1 MIVKWFK
8 YGSGNGKAAFAYLL
22 NHRVHDKTAKVLR
35 GNPNLTLS
43 IIQSL
48 QTKKRYKSGCLSFE
62 ESAENITEHTKQAI
76 MDLFEQ
82 TVFPSMD
89 ESNRNICWV
98 EHSDKGRLELNF
110 VIPRVELSTYKAFN
124 PYYHRNDKA
133 RFEAF
138 RDYIN
143 KKYQFSDPNDPNKQ
157 QRLNLGGI
165 VKYTKAAQ
173 IKHLDLY
180 MTELIESGVIQN
192 REGVI
197 EELKALGY
205 EISRK
210 GRDYL
215 SIKPPQ
221 GKAMR
226 LKGKY
231 YSEAWETSVA
241 LPSEGSSV
249 KVLWDELQ
257 EQIKKASEYAIK
269 NFSYCIED
277 EKKVDGD
284 FRNVKEIAL
293 PSTNYPKL
301 MRSTIMDEKGIRPL
315 V

>member
-197 EELKALGY
+197 AELKALGY

-210 GRDYL
+210 GRDFL
-215 SIKPPQ
+215 SIKLPQ
-221 GKAMR
+221 GKAIR

-231 YSEAWETSVA
+231 YSEDWETSIA
-241 LPSEGSSV
+241 LPSEESSV

-257 EQIKKASEYAIK
+257 EQIKKASEYVIK
-269 NFSYCIED
+269 KFSYCMQKE
-277 EKKVDGD
+277 EKAVDD
-284 FRNVKEIAL
+284 FRDVMEVAIRSPL
-293 PSTNYPKL
+293 CRRIYPSSIL
-301 MRSTIMDEKGIRPL
+301 
-315 V
+315 